1 MSSVESA
8 LSVVAPP
15 WDPWRIGPEKLKN
28 LLTTFPRP
36 AFPPFPPPDEPP
48 LKLVTPVS
56 TPVVRLL
63 KKLPT
68 DWILGETTAVISDW
82 KSRIGTG
89 AVMLYSL
96 FFSIFDRS
104 KASTKRVL
112 LSSKVSTF

>member
-1 MSSVESA
+1 ME
-8 LSVVAPP
+8 PP
-15 WDPWRIGPEKLKN
+15 VDPCRIGPEKPKN

-36 AFPPFPPPDEPP
+36 ALPPPPPPDEPP

-63 KKLPT
+63 RKLPT
-68 DWILGETTAVISDW
+68 DWILGETTADISVW

-96 FFSIFDRS
+96 FFSILDLS
-104 KASTKRVL
+104 KASTKRIL
-112 LSSKVSTF
+112 LSSRLSTFYEP